1 MSGTWDRQLG
11 AEGAIMPVPEIIG
24 NGALLVLSLEDNNLF
39 AEGGKAL
46 AAGLKGNRD
55 TLGIIAL
62 ADVIHAM
69 GGWQIGISLLSL
81 ESNNIWAAGGKAL
94 AGGLKGNNVITELN
108 IEQTT
113 IWVLTPAVGVIFMSG
128 VIALAD
134 VIPDMGALS
143 SLSLKPNGL
152 LNKKSGRG
160 GTSGSSEGQLSPH

>member
-24 NGALLVLSLEDNNLF
+24 NGALSVLSLEDNNLF

-62 ADVIHAM
+62 ADVIPGM
-69 GGWQIGISLLSL
+69 GGGISVLSL
-81 ESNNIWAAGGKAL
+81 ESNNLWAAGGKAL

-108 IEQTT
+108 IEQTA
-113 IWVLTPAVGVIFMSG
+113 IWVLTPAVGMICQ
-128 VIALAD
+128 
-134 VIPDMGALS
+134 ALS
-143 SLSLKPNGL
+143 PLPM
-152 LNKKSGRG
+152 
-160 GTSGSSEGQLSPH
+160 SSPIWGPYRRVL